1 MEPGLSGASSFIFG
15 GIAMTRRS
23 LGLVAALALTL
34 STVLAVTA
42 GGAGAAAK
50 STKATFCNASRVGG
64 TMSFGQ
70 FSIGTSLDPAFRQS
84 GGAGGISVLS
94 GLYDELMKSDP
105 KTGAVTP
112 YLAQS
117 LTANKDFTQFVL
129 KLRPGI
135 KFGDGN
141 PLDAAAVVAAHTR
154 YITPPNTFSGFAPF
168 FQSIVATDPMTVTYT
183 MTTPFSDLATQM
195 STTFGMIA
203 DPAAVAKYGSAF
215 GSTPNAGAGVGPYE
229 VTTFSPP
236 TSVIQKAKSNYWQGP
251 VCIQEIDNT
260 TTTSAQQGEQS
271 FVTGQYDMA
280 YIRDPVVYQTYKTTK
295 PQVGYDEPV
304 LQTGASAIWLNLQS
318 KAAHMDDPRVR
329 QALSLATDA
338 NQINQRAYGATWS
351 CTPRSQGRGTS
362 TGRPRHRRSTRPR
375 RRSC

>member
-1 MEPGLSGASSFIFG
+1 MATPLTTPRPCLPNSAKPTLPALTSHPSWVNVRSFDGAGLVGGQARSSLG
-15 GIAMTRRS
+15 GIDMTRRS
-23 LGLVAALALTL
+23 LGLVAALVLAL

-84 GGAGGISVLS
+84 GGAGGISILS
-94 GLYDELMKSDP
+94 GLYDELMESDP

-117 LTANKDFTQFVL
+117 LTANKDFSQFVL

-141 PLDAAAVVAAHTR
+141 PLDAAAVVGAHTR
-154 YITPPNTFSGFAPF
+154 YITPPNTFAGFAPY

-183 MTTPFSDLATQM
+183 MTSPFSDLATQM

-236 TSVIQKAKSNYWQGP
+236 TSVVMKAKQNYWQGP
-251 VCIQEIDNT
+251 VCIDTINNT
-260 TTTSAQQGEQS
+260 TTSTAQQGEES

-280 YIRDPVVYQTYKTTK
+280 YIRDPVVYNTYKTTK
-295 PQVGYDEPV
+295 PQVGYDLPV
-304 LQTGASAIWLNLQS
+304 LQTGASA
-318 KAAHMDDPRVR
+318 VG
-329 QALSLATDA
+329 
-338 NQINQRAYGATWS
+338 INT
-351 CTPRSQGRGTS
+351 TS
-362 TGRPRHRRSTRPR
+362 
-375 RRSC
+375 